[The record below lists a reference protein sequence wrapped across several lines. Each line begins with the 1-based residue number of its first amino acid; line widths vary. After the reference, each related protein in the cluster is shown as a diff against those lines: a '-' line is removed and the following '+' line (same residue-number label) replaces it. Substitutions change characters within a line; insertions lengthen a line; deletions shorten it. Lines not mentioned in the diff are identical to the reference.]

1 MRSITAKRWG
11 HDYCSTAGGPQ
22 MSSGPY
28 RDRQSAREPMER
40 SRQPL
45 TLRVGSASLVAFCAW
60 LCEAAILPAP
70 SIALGQRNSQGDR

>member
-1 MRSITAKRWG
+1 
-11 HDYCSTAGGPQ
+11 
-22 MSSGPY
+22 MSEIAMLRQLA
-28 RDRQSAREPMER
+28 RDSMEG

-70 SIALGQRNSQGDR
+70 DIALGQRHSQGDR